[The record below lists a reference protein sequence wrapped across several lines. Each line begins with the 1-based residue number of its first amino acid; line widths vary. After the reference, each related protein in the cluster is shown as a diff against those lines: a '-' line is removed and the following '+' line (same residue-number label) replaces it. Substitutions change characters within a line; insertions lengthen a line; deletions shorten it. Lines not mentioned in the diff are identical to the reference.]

1 MKNTQTIRFI
11 SLQVKKKPSC
21 KAPLVY
27 RMEAMTHYNVEI
39 NCKTKSVSNSESH
52 SGKFFQMYK
61 VPCLEVGKNKRCKY
75 HRQCYINKP
84 MHAYHNGRLHCVLL
98 SEALFYEIV
107 ENIRKVILFDWRVP
121 KLSFGFVNTKVVM
134 HTHFE
139 NLKQKQKIA
148 LSKIF

>member
-1 MKNTQTIRFI
+1 
-11 SLQVKKKPSC
+11 
-21 KAPLVY
+21 
-27 RMEAMTHYNVEI
+27 
-39 NCKTKSVSNSESH
+39 
-52 SGKFFQMYK
+52 MYK
-61 VPCLEVGKNKRCKY
+61 VPCLEVGKNKGCKY
-75 HRQCYINKP
+75 HRQGYINKP

-121 KLSFGFVNTKVVM
+121 KLSFGFVNTKVVI

-148 LSKIF
+148 LNKIF

>member
-1 MKNTQTIRFI
+1 
-11 SLQVKKKPSC
+11 
-21 KAPLVY
+21 
-27 RMEAMTHYNVEI
+27 
-39 NCKTKSVSNSESH
+39 
-52 SGKFFQMYK
+52 MYK
-61 VPCLEVGKNKRCKY
+61 VPCLEVGKNKGCKY
-75 HRQCYINKP
+75 HRQGYINKP

-148 LSKIF
+148 VSKIF